1 MKKLQVLG
9 TGCLKCQKLAERT
22 EEAAKSLGIQYQ
34 IEKVE
39 DIKQIIAFGVMMTPA
54 LVVNGEVK
62 VSGRVPNIEEIIK
75 FIAE

>member
-9 TGCLKCQKLAERT
+9 TGCQKCQKLSERT
-22 EEAAKSLGIQYQ
+22 EEAAKLLGIEYQ

-39 DIKQIIAFGVMMTPA
+39 DIKQIISFGVMMTPA

-62 VSGRVPNIEEIIK
+62 VSGRVPSVEEIIK
-75 FIAE
+75 HISE